1 MQCMAWRDNASDAIS
16 QEILRFKPNQEN
28 WDIFFCVDDRVSI
41 ASSEDK
47 TLDRW
52 LPKHRRQEGF
62 AVFGTSAPAVWPILR
77 ITRFP

>member
-1 MQCMAWRDNASDAIS
+1 MLRVQYLKKYCVSS
-16 QEILRFKPNQEN
+16 QTKKTGTY
-28 WDIFFCVDDRVSI
+28 FFCVDDRVSI